1 MFFSFHTQ
9 FECDAPTIPNGDGTA
24 PGTVL
29 RVTGIISITAL
40 LLRHQ
45 STTQQDV
52 TFRTLTSPHVIR
64 LHNDCTHASRSKLS
78 HAQAPSSPECQL
90 TATSYQPFHSFLRRY
105 QLGIVYCAEIRLLL
119 WPWPPD
125 QSQSRDDGTTHTVPE
140 TATVWATYHHHRTDG
155 RTGSFQNGTNG
166 TVFHPYLD

>member
-1 MFFSFHTQ
+1 MLKHRHKNFRYPCWLYYSIRLQSNNCWNPFGPNLRPETNSKISGRIVPQ
-9 FECDAPTIPNGDGTA
+9 RPIPYA
-24 PGTVL
+24 
-29 RVTGIISITAL
+29 IISITTL

-90 TATSYQPFHSFLRRY
+90 AATSYQPFHSFLRLY

-119 WPWPPD
+119 WP
-125 QSQSRDDGTTHTVPE
+125 
-140 TATVWATYHHHRTDG
+140 
-155 RTGSFQNGTNG
+155 
-166 TVFHPYLD
+166 